1 MATELLKALPD
12 RDITFSLLYANQT
25 PDDAGSA
32 AAPDVPNALGKT
44 RLSAASAP
52 LKDGKKNAALDEE
65 GSGTFTLIQLASALA
80 VSASV
85 VLPIRVPLSGPY
97 QNASITPIRAPVSES
112 PIRLPLSEFVCP
124 PLWSAPINSWAC

>member
-1 MATELLKALPD
+1 MVAVFF
-12 RDITFSLLYANQT
+12 ITLFAIANQT

-85 VLPIRVPLSGPY
+85 VLPIRVPLAGPY

-124 PLWSAPINSWAC
+124 DTQILIEWSAPIKSWAC